1 MRADQIEWMKRK
13 WNEVME
19 CVDFDLVKHQETCLS
34 LNRNYVI
41 LMLWF
46 LHVIQK
52 TNKCKSDEND
62 LNNSQLSKY
71 DDSIM
76 AGTKSTETKTCFE
89 R

>member
-19 CVDFDLVKHQETCLS
+19 CVDLDLVKHQETCLS

-46 LHVIQK
+46 LLMWLMHLCDYEPNEWMCDYSMLLW
-52 TNKCKSDEND
+52 TF
-62 LNNSQLSKY
+62 
-71 DDSIM
+71 M
-76 AGTKSTETKTCFE
+76 W
-89 R
+89 